1 MRETTAADCP
11 SEARWPG
18 PTWRA
23 LRSCRRGTG
32 RSWLQGARRRS
43 RSRPP
48 RRRRRRRSGCS
59 GCRKRPARACS
70 ASTSILTSSILPARL
85 ATSASIAGPRAR
97 QGLHQAAQKSTMTG
111 SSRERSITSCS
122 KVSVVTF
129 MLGSPLSVNV
139 RGLRRVQSARRV
151 VPGRSRRPVRRD
163 RARLRRRS
171 GRSTTTAPTT
181 RAKRR
186 SAASHTPAASSSP
199 PPP

>member
-1 MRETTAADCP
+1 M
-11 SEARWPG
+11 AR
-18 PTWRA
+18 TDLA
-23 LRSCRRGTG
+23 CLRSCRRETG
-32 RSWLQGARRRS
+32 RWWLQGARRRS

-48 RRRRRRRSGCS
+48 RRRRRRPSGCS
-59 GCRKRPARACS
+59 GCRTAGEGLLRVDVDLDELDLARS
-70 ASTSILTSSILPARL
+70 L
-85 ATSASIAGPRAR
+85 ADLRFDRWSESP

-139 RGLRRVQSARRV
+139 RGLRRVRSARRV

-171 GRSTTTAPTT
+171 GSSTTTAPTT